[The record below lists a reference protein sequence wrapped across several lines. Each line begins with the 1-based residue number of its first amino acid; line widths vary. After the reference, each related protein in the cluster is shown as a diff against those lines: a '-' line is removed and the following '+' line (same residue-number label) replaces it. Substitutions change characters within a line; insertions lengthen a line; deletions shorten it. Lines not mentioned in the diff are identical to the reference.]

1 MHHRYVYVLY
11 VWIVWTSIF
20 NALHVFSHSLT
31 SVRLRCLLMSA
42 SWQRT
47 DHVSTF
53 LIFHLDRSKCNR
65 TVSIWWH
72 TTSAYVS
79 SYNIGLVL
87 NKPKYCL
94 TPLFG
99 NFGWYKINKSNQA
112 KKRRKKTTHR
122 IFEMDSQR
130 PLASK
135 VVSKVIVYCVRSGC
149 VNKAFLYTCHL
160 MNKNFRPR
168 LEFFHEN

>member
-99 NFGWYKINKSNQA
+99 NFGWYKIKQVKPSKKTK
-112 KKRRKKTTHR
+112 KKRRHIGYLKWIHNAHLHQKW
-122 IFEMDSQR
+122 SQR
-130 PLASK
+130 
-135 VVSKVIVYCVRSGC
+135 
-149 VNKAFLYTCHL
+149 
-160 MNKNFRPR
+160 
-168 LEFFHEN
+168 